1 MQELPKNREQ
11 AEEVIVARAREDA
24 AFRQQLLAD
33 PKGALSSNYGV
44 RIPEGV
50 QVSVLQ
56 ESRKQRFLVLPA
68 AAGDEELSEEE
79 LANVSGGGDC
89 GCHCSG

>member
-11 AEEVIVARAREDA
+11 AEEAIIARAREDS
-24 AFRQQLLAD
+24 AFREQLLAD
-33 PKGALSSNYGV
+33 PKGALSSNYGL

-56 ESRKQRFLVLPA
+56 ESRKHRFLVLPA
-68 AAGDEELSEEE
+68 GGDEELSEEE

-89 GCHCSG
+89 GCHCGG